1 MNRFTWIQ
9 PTHLWEM
16 TKSNAVE
23 QTLSSTDDAR
33 MTRLPQAKNNE
44 SRQTEYLSTE
54 FNVKYVTLN
63 AK

>member
-1 MNRFTWIQ
+1 
-9 PTHLWEM
+9 M